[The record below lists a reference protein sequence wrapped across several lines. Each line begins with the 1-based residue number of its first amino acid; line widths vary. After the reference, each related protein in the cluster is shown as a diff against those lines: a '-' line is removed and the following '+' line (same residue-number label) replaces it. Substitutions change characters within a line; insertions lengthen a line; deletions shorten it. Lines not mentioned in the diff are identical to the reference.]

1 VAEHDD
7 NHDWETTTAVL
18 ARRAPGF
25 AWLPRALRERL
36 TPAALWSAIT
46 ALAIAVTWL
55 INAQHDIHQLK
66 ESSAESQ
73 KSVADLRQQ
82 LDILHK
88 IDTQLAVMNTKVDGI
103 ASEVDRQRQWRERI
117 EDAAEAPPH
126 ARRR

>member
-1 VAEHDD
+1 MAEHDD